1 MIAADVTIKNVVDH
15 ILNFQFKEHNAYALL
30 LDHQGK
36 IIAAQEHVTQEELLF
51 FKQHASRLQDI
62 LPANTPQ
69 VIDVF
74 NQEKIIISREVPST
88 TWYLTFVIPREEIT
102 SPIFQV
108 AQAQVE
114 ESQRHVVI
122 NLIIGLSVLALLLL
136 GIALVIWRQ
145 FTHPLQQLTAGI
157 TSFLSTN
164 KYQPLETGHLAEFNQ
179 LARSF
184 NTMASRVEQ
193 LINDLN
199 NLNQQLEQKVL
210 ERTKELAQVNA
221 SLQESNRLLR
231 QMEQVKRETFAHI
244 THDLKTPL
252 TIIVGYIEAIMDDL
266 VPEDKLKHYLQRMYE
281 HIASIN
287 KMVRDVYELSI
298 VEMKEKTYQF
308 IEVEPNPY
316 FSSILN
322 KYHHTERLKIHM
334 EEKLPPIHIDREYM
348 KRAVYNLLDNAIK
361 YSAPDT
367 AIAIRVTKDDH
378 HLKIAISDQGQGIPE
393 GELEHIFKPFYRVD
407 KSRNSKVPGNGLG
420 LSIVKEIIQAH
431 QGEIQVKSTPGEGST
446 FTLSIPAKET

>member
-287 KMVRDVYELSI
+287 KMVRDV
-298 VEMKEKTYQF
+298 
-308 IEVEPNPY
+308 
-316 FSSILN
+316 
-322 KYHHTERLKIHM
+322 IHM